1 MNQRNNSRLTA
12 IICTAAL
19 LTLSAASFAEDECGS
34 AVDAADSM
42 NVNQKECD
50 YSDKGLNGFLQKAFK
65 RGEEGAV
72 LKTSTG
78 EATDQS
84 VNVAANEVA
93 VEGEGN
99 RELKRSDFLSVE
111 VDQWANI
118 PLAKNQ
124 LMPKVMARCNK
135 GFRLLDESYRPLPM
149 GRIEL
154 IVKYSCL

>member
-1 MNQRNNSRLTA
+1 MNQRKRIRLSVS
-12 IICTAAL
+12 ICATAL
-19 LTLSAASFAEDECGS
+19 LIFSTGVFAEDDCGT

-65 RGEEGAV
+65 KGEEGAV

-78 EATDQS
+78 DTGSQASTPASTSAT
-84 VNVAANEVA
+84 E
-93 VEGEGN
+93 EGN
-99 RELKRSDFLSVE
+99 YSALINTAVFSVE

-124 LMPKVMARCNK
+124 LLPKVMARCNK
-135 GFRLLDESYRPLPM
+135 GFRLMDESYRPLPM

-154 IVKYSCL
+154 TVRYSCL